1 MTSKSSDKIL
11 KRMMDLHPKVIDLTL
26 DRVLKLLDAL
36 NNPHKKLPPV
46 IHIAGTNGKGS
57 TLSMIRS
64 GLESAGKSVHTY
76 TSPHLIRF
84 NERIRLAGKLI
95 TEDELSALLDEC
107 YEANSGEEIT
117 YFEITTCAAILAMS
131 RQEANY
137 TLLEVG
143 LGGRLDATNVV
154 ERPELAVITP
164 ISLDHEQFLGNS
176 IEKIS
181 SEKAGII
188 KKNTPVVV
196 SSQNEKAFEVI
207 EKKARALSAPIYA
220 HGNQWLAWEERG
232 RLVYQDDRGLLDI
245 PYPSL
250 KGDHQI
256 INAGCALQALRLL
269 ENGQLKNFE
278 EAMGKVHWPARMQKL
293 KDGVLNKYLPSAEI
307 WLDGGH
313 NPAAGEAIAAHLS
326 KLSPRPTY
334 AICGMLNTKDV
345 KGFLTPL
352 EAQIDKL
359 FGISIPDETNTLS
372 GKETS
377 KEANCVGIESS
388 ISNSV
393 EAALKIIKNEAKNPR
408 IIICGSLYLAGHVLK
423 LHEYEIK

>member
-1 MTSKSSDKIL
+1 
-11 KRMMDLHPKVIDLTL
+11 
-26 DRVLKLLDAL
+26 
-36 NNPHKKLPPV
+36 
-46 IHIAGTNGKGS
+46 
-57 TLSMIRS
+57 
-64 GLESAGKSVHTY
+64 
-76 TSPHLIRF
+76 
-84 NERIRLAGKLI
+84 
-95 TEDELSALLDEC
+95 
-107 YEANSGEEIT
+107 
-117 YFEITTCAAILAMS
+117 
-131 RQEANY
+131 
-137 TLLEVG
+137 VG

-188 KKNTPVVV
+188 KKNTPIVV

-278 EAMGKVHWPARMQKL
+278 EVMDKVHWPARMQKL

>member
-1 MTSKSSDKIL
+1 MTLKSSDKIL

-26 DRVLKLLDAL
+26 DRVLNLLDAL
-36 NNPHKKLPPV
+36 KNPHKKLPPV

-64 GLESAGKSVHTY
+64 GLESSGKSVHTY

-95 TEDELSALLDEC
+95 TEDELSAILDEC
-107 YEANSGEEIT
+107 YEANTGEEIT

-131 RQEANY
+131 RQEADY

-181 SEKAGII
+181 LEKAGII
-188 KKNTPVVV
+188 KKNTPVIV
-196 SSQNEKAFEVI
+196 SSQNEKASEVI
-207 EKKARALSAPIYA
+207 EKKALALNAPIYSYG
-220 HGNQWLAWEERG
+220 HQWLAWEERG
-232 RLVYQDDRGLLDI
+232 RLVYQDERGLLDV
-245 PYPSL
+245 PFPSL

-269 ENGQLKNFE
+269 ENGQLTNFE
-278 EAMGKVHWPARMQKL
+278 EVTAKAHWPARMQKL
-293 KDGVLNKYLPSAEI
+293 KNGVLNKYLPSAEI

-313 NPAAGEAIAAHLS
+313 NPAAGKVIAAHLS
-326 KLSPRPTY
+326 KLTPRPTY

-345 KGFLTPL
+345 KGFLKPL
-352 EAQIDKL
+352 KAQIDKL
-359 FGISIPDETNTLS
+359 FGISIPEETNTLS

-377 KEANCVGIESS
+377 EEAKGLGIESYVS
-388 ISNSV
+388 ISV
-393 EAALKIIKNEAKNPR
+393 EAALEIIKNNDENPR

-423 LHEYEIK
+423 LQEYEIK